1 MPLLPDVRRT
11 RPGADRRR
19 ALTAIPQPEGA
30 PAFAAWH
37 PAPLLSRLASLDF
50 RWRYPLAVYLLTRIV
65 YLVVA
70 FVAHFVRTDAYGRH
84 WGLGSM
90 VSNWDG
96 KWYLTTAVHFYPHY
110 VDRFMQNTL
119 GFFPLYPMLMRGTG
133 QTLGVPYWIS
143 GLMISLVTGAAAT
156 VLVGRLARIWWGE
169 GAARRAVL
177 FFCVFPGSI
186 VFSMVYTEGLLLMLV
201 AGSMLAIER
210 RRWLV
215 AGLLAGLATAVG
227 PVATAII
234 PACGVAAISEIRR
247 RGWRDLSG
255 WRALLAP
262 ALAPAGIAGFA
273 IFLWSWTGTPFAS
286 FETQRYDWHETTT
299 PLALPR
305 VIGTLFKQAI
315 GSAGPPHPNV
325 DLNLVAALLGTAF
338 LVWAL
343 VHLWRSRGHVPA
355 YAIVWTLVIG
365 FMTVT
370 SNATPP
376 NARMLICA
384 FPAVLV
390 VAAHL
395 RGRAFTRLLA
405 SSTVLLVAMSL
416 VTFVGTGL
424 RP

>member
-1 MPLLPDVRRT
+1 MPSSSQARMMRTAISPRLAIRTFENIWRRRTLASRSRFRAAECTLGCHSDKLVSLQSDPVPLLPDVRRT

-201 AGSMLAIER
+201 AGSMLAIE
-210 RRWLV
+210 
-215 AGLLAGLATAVG
+215 
-227 PVATAII
+227 
-234 PACGVAAISEIRR
+234 
-247 RGWRDLSG
+247 
-255 WRALLAP
+255 
-262 ALAPAGIAGFA
+262 
-273 IFLWSWTGTPFAS
+273 
-286 FETQRYDWHETTT
+286 
-299 PLALPR
+299 
-305 VIGTLFKQAI
+305 
-315 GSAGPPHPNV
+315 
-325 DLNLVAALLGTAF
+325 
-338 LVWAL
+338 
-343 VHLWRSRGHVPA
+343 
-355 YAIVWTLVIG
+355 
-365 FMTVT
+365 
-370 SNATPP
+370 
-376 NARMLICA
+376 
-384 FPAVLV
+384 
-390 VAAHL
+390 
-395 RGRAFTRLLA
+395 
-405 SSTVLLVAMSL
+405 
-416 VTFVGTGL
+416 
-424 RP
+424 